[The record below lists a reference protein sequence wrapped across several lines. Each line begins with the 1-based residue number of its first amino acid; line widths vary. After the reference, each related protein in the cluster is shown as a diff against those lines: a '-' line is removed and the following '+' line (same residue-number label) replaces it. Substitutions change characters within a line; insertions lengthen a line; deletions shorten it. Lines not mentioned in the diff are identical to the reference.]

1 MALYGLIEELVRS
14 GPGQLEGTAA
24 SGAGVASK
32 HDALMAAAKLARAI
46 EEPAQGGDLDP
57 ELAHQMASL
66 LLVIRDYIEP
76 VGPVAD
82 EHVSRYLS
90 EVVARSVRT
99 PIMTGFFRLAPSA
112 QSDSAPGTR
121 GSPNRPTWSRPTLPL
136 LRPVDFAVDEFL
148 EPPRAALTTASGMTS
163 LWTCCCGAISRSWMP
178 GGGRMVVPDRAGG
191 SPRKRTWRV
200 VRSKFRSC

>member
-1 MALYGLIEELVRS
+1 MTEKRHVAEVGAVALYGLIEELVRS

-82 EHVSRYLS
+82 EHVSRYFS
-90 EVVARSVRT
+90 EVVDKLHR
-99 PIMTGFFRLAPSA
+99 
-112 QSDSAPGTR
+112 
-121 GSPNRPTWSRPTLPL
+121 
-136 LRPVDFAVDEFL
+136 
-148 EPPRAALTTASGMTS
+148 
-163 LWTCCCGAISRSWMP
+163 
-178 GGGRMVVPDRAGG
+178 
-191 SPRKRTWRV
+191 
-200 VRSKFRSC
+200 